1 MSSRLFHTIVG
12 VGIALG
18 AATSVG
24 CANATPEDATATE
37 SALSEKQA
45 TNPDPGPDADAFC
58 DATWPTTKGAFLRPP
73 PACVDPT
80 GACQDSEERFFPC
93 AQSDDGQVCQSPEGD
108 FFGQFYSVCFE
119 GHWQC
124 KPGKIPSNSCV
135 CWEGSP
141 GCPPDAQPTATK

>member
-24 CANATPEDATATE
+24 CASATPDDSTATE
-37 SALSEKQA
+37 SALSDNQA
-45 TNPDPGPDADAFC
+45 TSPDPGPDVDAFC

-80 GACQDSEERFFPC
+80 GACQAEARPFPC
-93 AQSDDGQVCQSPEGD
+93 AQSDDGQVCKWPDDGS
-108 FFGQFYSVCFE
+108 FRQFYSVCFD

-135 CWEGSP
+135 CWEGNP
-141 GCPPDAQPTATK
+141 ACPPAPPPTATQ